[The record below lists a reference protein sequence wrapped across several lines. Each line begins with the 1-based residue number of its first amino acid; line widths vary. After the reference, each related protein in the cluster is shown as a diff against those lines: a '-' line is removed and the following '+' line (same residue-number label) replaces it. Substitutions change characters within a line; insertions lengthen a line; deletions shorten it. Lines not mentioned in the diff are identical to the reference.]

1 MEIIA
6 SILLLIDGVIYNAI
20 KYIYNIFNFMAGVNI
35 FNDAAYQDITAK
47 IYTILGLIM
56 MFVLAYTLLK
66 AVMNPDDFAKGEK
79 SFPNII
85 KNVIISLVLIVV
97 MPAIFSFAM
106 DFQAS
111 ILNNNTIY
119 KFVLGRENLEEQ
131 NVDIGSQVAYYTFT
145 SFFYPSEEFC
155 TDGSGNMTSE
165 QAIACKSEI
174 KSNGS
179 TWYRPS
185 TWFSNDV
192 VTLAEVDSLVESGQ
206 ASFTNYNDFSEA
218 VADNEISYSMIIST
232 VAGVFVLYVLLNFCF
247 DVAVRVIKL
256 AFYQL
261 IAPVPIICRIL
272 PGGNMKDVFDKWTKQ
287 TISVYVEVFI
297 RIAIMALGVYLITLV
312 IDAFNTGI
320 PNIDSLGFVARMI
333 VRALL
338 IMAVIIF
345 IRQAPKLIG
354 DIFHLNTG
362 GMKLGIMDKLAMGG
376 ALTAGAAVG
385 GLATTGV
392 RNFAGA
398 FTGKG
403 IAKDLKNKQFKSAF
417 KKIGKSAV
425 SGTFS
430 GAAGATSGFV
440 RAGKAGLNAKNFK
453 DMKGAASTGS
463 KAAIDKKN
471 KRIAYKASHQQATAF
486 GHHLDVKGLMPLHP
500 QIGAA
505 IENTV
510 GVGLGHIGDTFHKA
524 KQWAGIDNM
533 EALISANK
541 NIDNITSSKKAIKTA
556 AEELIIG
563 EANKNKNKTF
573 GIDSSKTFSNTSSLG
588 RQYST
593 FNTSVLR
600 ELKQN
605 MEIAKQ
611 TGSAKD
617 NMGVD
622 FSAKEWENLSGEY
635 LNEFTN
641 LVQNQAL
648 LSTKEWNALS
658 DSDKADLGDA
668 RIAAKNYRDIVK
680 ANLSEKYI
688 VESGFNESI
697 IDENRS
703 IDVDGAEMK
712 AIGDKL
718 KLAKT
723 ENAMKI
729 NELRNK
735 QDNQNK

>member
-155 TDGSGNMTSE
+155 TNGSGNMTSE

-185 TWFSNDV
+185 TWFSNDI

-247 DVAVRVIKL
+247 DIAVRVIKL

-261 IAPVPIICRIL
+261 IAPIPIICRIL

-297 RIAIMALGVYLITLV
+297 RIATMALGVYLITLV

-354 DIFHLNTG
+354 DIFHLDTG

-376 ALTAGAAVG
+376 VFAAGGAVGSLISSRGNPLAAVR
-385 GLATTGV
+385 GLKYG
-392 RNFAGA
+392 
-398 FTGKG
+398 
-403 IAKDLKNKQFKSAF
+403 
-417 KKIGKSAV
+417 
-425 SGTFS
+425 
-430 GAAGATSGFV
+430 
-440 RAGKAGLNAKNFK
+440 
-453 DMKGAASTGS
+453 
-463 KAAIDKKN
+463 
-471 KRIAYKASHQQATAF
+471 
-486 GHHLDVKGLMPLHP
+486 
-500 QIGAA
+500 
-505 IENTV
+505 
-510 GVGLGHIGDTFHKA
+510 
-524 KQWAGIDNM
+524 
-533 EALISANK
+533 
-541 NIDNITSSKKAIKTA
+541 
-556 AEELIIG
+556 
-563 EANKNKNKTF
+563 NKNKDFKVIGQEAAYASTKREAYQNGVTRRQIMGDRLRKSF
-573 GIDSSKTFSNTSSLG
+573 G
-588 RQYST
+588 
-593 FNTSVLR
+593 FNTKY
-600 ELKQN
+600 EQAMK
-605 MEIAKQ
+605 EIDYQ
-611 TGSAKD
+611 AKD
-617 NMGVD
+617 IDEQIEAIKNQIEA
-622 FSAKEWENLSGEY
+622 AKELLLTERVSDRLKGNNDFIKVKDEIENRVKKKLAEEKSNYTASISYEVDELYDTGNLDSNGNHIMATRRVTRTETGNLDALRKFIQKNQHNLNAEQVTKFSQAIASEEKRLVSQYVTDNVTQAAGTDGAGDHVLENLVADIRSDGILNSVMMDASGQSQLSANDRNDILTSAQLWNVLDNLGGNISNEISA
-635 LNEFTN
+635 LNRQTANINQQTIGLEHEISELN
-641 LVQNQAL
+641 HSKQEIQAQKVNDQNRRYR
-648 LSTKEWNALS
+648 SSS
-658 DSDKADLGDA
+658 D
-668 RIAAKNYRDIVK
+668 IASKPPGG
-680 ANLSEKYI
+680 
-688 VESGFNESI
+688 SG
-697 IDENRS
+697 
-703 IDVDGAEMK
+703 
-712 AIGDKL
+712 
-718 KLAKT
+718 
-723 ENAMKI
+723 
-729 NELRNK
+729 NK
-735 QDNQNK
+735 

>member
-165 QAIACKSEI
+165 QATACKSEI

-261 IAPVPIICRIL
+261 IAPIPIICRIL

-354 DIFHLNTG
+354 DIFHLDTG
-362 GMKLGIMDKLAMGG
+362 GMKLGLMDKLAMGG
-376 ALTAGAAVG
+376 VFAAGGAVGSLISSRGNPLAAVR
-385 GLATTGV
+385 GLKYG
-392 RNFAGA
+392 
-398 FTGKG
+398 
-403 IAKDLKNKQFKSAF
+403 
-417 KKIGKSAV
+417 
-425 SGTFS
+425 
-430 GAAGATSGFV
+430 
-440 RAGKAGLNAKNFK
+440 
-453 DMKGAASTGS
+453 
-463 KAAIDKKN
+463 
-471 KRIAYKASHQQATAF
+471 
-486 GHHLDVKGLMPLHP
+486 
-500 QIGAA
+500 
-505 IENTV
+505 
-510 GVGLGHIGDTFHKA
+510 
-524 KQWAGIDNM
+524 
-533 EALISANK
+533 
-541 NIDNITSSKKAIKTA
+541 
-556 AEELIIG
+556 
-563 EANKNKNKTF
+563 NKNKDFKVIGQEAAYASTKREAYQNGVTRRQIMGDRLRKSF
-573 GIDSSKTFSNTSSLG
+573 G
-588 RQYST
+588 
-593 FNTSVLR
+593 FNTKY
-600 ELKQN
+600 EQAMK
-605 MEIAKQ
+605 EIDYQ
-611 TGSAKD
+611 AKD
-617 NMGVD
+617 IDEQIEAIKNQIEA
-622 FSAKEWENLSGEY
+622 AKELLLTERVSDRLKGNNDFIKVKDEIENRVKKKLAEEKSNYTASISYEVDELYDTGNLDSNGNHIMATRRVTRTETGNLDALRKFIQKNQHNLNAEQVTKFSQAIASEEKRLVSQYVTDNVTQAAGTDGAGDHVLENLVADIRSDGILNSVMMDASGQSQLSANDRNDILTSAQLWNVLDNLGGNISNEISA
-635 LNEFTN
+635 LNRQTANINQQTIGLEHEISELN
-641 LVQNQAL
+641 HSKQEIQAQKVNDQNRRYR
-648 LSTKEWNALS
+648 SSS
-658 DSDKADLGDA
+658 D
-668 RIAAKNYRDIVK
+668 IASKPPGG
-680 ANLSEKYI
+680 
-688 VESGFNESI
+688 SG
-697 IDENRS
+697 
-703 IDVDGAEMK
+703 
-712 AIGDKL
+712 
-718 KLAKT
+718 
-723 ENAMKI
+723 
-729 NELRNK
+729 NK
-735 QDNQNK
+735 

>member
-119 KFVLGRENLEEQ
+119 KFVLGRENLEEETV
-131 NVDIGSQVAYYTFT
+131 NIGSQVAYYTFT

-165 QAIACKSEI
+165 QATACKSEI

-247 DVAVRVIKL
+247 DIAVRVIKL

-261 IAPVPIICRIL
+261 IAPIPIICRIL
-272 PGGNMKDVFDKWTKQ
+272 PGGNMKGVFDKWTKQ

-297 RIAIMALGVYLITLV
+297 RIATMALGVYLITLV

-354 DIFHLNTG
+354 DIFHLDTG

-385 GLATTGV
+385 GGITSLT
-392 RNFAGA
+392 RNSISG
-398 FTGKG
+398 
-403 IAKDLKNKQFKSAF
+403 F
-417 KKIGKSAV
+417 KKM
-425 SGTFS
+425 GTN
-430 GAAGATSGFV
+430 AKNAEGFK
-440 RAGKAGLNAKNFK
+440 GKAGAIIGGTLGAFGSGIAGGVSATVRSGKTGFQAKNFK
-453 DMKGAASTGS
+453 DMKGAASKGIAGATS
-463 KAAIDKKN
+463 AKN
-471 KRIAYKASHQQATAF
+471 QRQANKERYKAQGGNIFTRSSVGGHVVDFGQTVKEWATGGASQYEGRIKQGNTYTQLGDALKASADKIISKNGTDTALVRDMNTSLWKGTGAVQSELQTYYDKLISQNGGKKFSLDQLDSYISQISSVKIEKKDFGGDEDKYRQALMQQAHEVEVLNNMKTQLHKQAQNLIINNAVQGIGIGDISQDKLVDVVSDFRNLQTQYQLDGSNVTDNLTNDKYEGLDLSKDVAEQVNNIVDAF
-486 GHHLDVKGLMPLHP
+486 GHNASIARE
-500 QIGAA
+500 QAA
-505 IENTV
+505 KYE
-510 GVGLGHIGDTFHKA
+510 KA
-524 KQWAGIDNM
+524 KAARSSDGG
-533 EALISANK
+533 NK
-541 NIDNITSSKKAIKTA
+541 
-556 AEELIIG
+556 
-563 EANKNKNKTF
+563 
-573 GIDSSKTFSNTSSLG
+573 
-588 RQYST
+588 
-593 FNTSVLR
+593 
-600 ELKQN
+600 
-605 MEIAKQ
+605 
-611 TGSAKD
+611 
-617 NMGVD
+617 
-622 FSAKEWENLSGEY
+622 
-635 LNEFTN
+635 
-641 LVQNQAL
+641 
-648 LSTKEWNALS
+648 
-658 DSDKADLGDA
+658 
-668 RIAAKNYRDIVK
+668 
-680 ANLSEKYI
+680 
-688 VESGFNESI
+688 
-697 IDENRS
+697 
-703 IDVDGAEMK
+703 
-712 AIGDKL
+712 
-718 KLAKT
+718 
-723 ENAMKI
+723 
-729 NELRNK
+729 
-735 QDNQNK
+735 

>member
-119 KFVLGRENLEEQ
+119 KFVLGRENLEEETV
-131 NVDIGSQVAYYTFT
+131 NIGSQVAYYTFT

-165 QAIACKSEI
+165 QATACKSEI

-247 DVAVRVIKL
+247 DIAVRVIKL

-261 IAPVPIICRIL
+261 IAPIPIICRIL

-354 DIFHLNTG
+354 DIFHLDTG
-362 GMKLGIMDKLAMGG
+362 GMKLGLMDKLAMGG
-376 ALTAGAAVG
+376 VFAAGGAVGSLISSRGNPLAAVR
-385 GLATTGV
+385 GLKYG
-392 RNFAGA
+392 
-398 FTGKG
+398 
-403 IAKDLKNKQFKSAF
+403 
-417 KKIGKSAV
+417 
-425 SGTFS
+425 
-430 GAAGATSGFV
+430 
-440 RAGKAGLNAKNFK
+440 
-453 DMKGAASTGS
+453 
-463 KAAIDKKN
+463 
-471 KRIAYKASHQQATAF
+471 
-486 GHHLDVKGLMPLHP
+486 
-500 QIGAA
+500 
-505 IENTV
+505 
-510 GVGLGHIGDTFHKA
+510 
-524 KQWAGIDNM
+524 
-533 EALISANK
+533 
-541 NIDNITSSKKAIKTA
+541 
-556 AEELIIG
+556 
-563 EANKNKNKTF
+563 NKNKDFKVIGQEAAYASTKREAYQNGVTRRQIMGDRLRKSF
-573 GIDSSKTFSNTSSLG
+573 G
-588 RQYST
+588 
-593 FNTSVLR
+593 FNTKY
-600 ELKQN
+600 EQAMK
-605 MEIAKQ
+605 EIDYQ
-611 TGSAKD
+611 AKD
-617 NMGVD
+617 IDEQIEAIKNQIEA
-622 FSAKEWENLSGEY
+622 AKELLLTERVSDRLKGNNDFIKVKDEIENRVKKKLAEEKSNYTASISYEVDELYDTGNLDSNGNHIMATRRVTRTETGNLDALRKFIQKNQHNLNAEQVTKFSQAIASEEKRLVSQYVTDNVTQAAGTDGAGDHVLENLVADIRSDGILNSVMMDASGQSQLSANDRNDILTSAQLWNVLDNLGGNISNEISA
-635 LNEFTN
+635 LNRQTANINQQTIGLEHEISELN
-641 LVQNQAL
+641 HSKQEIQAQKVNDQNRRYR
-648 LSTKEWNALS
+648 SSS
-658 DSDKADLGDA
+658 D
-668 RIAAKNYRDIVK
+668 IASKPPGG
-680 ANLSEKYI
+680 
-688 VESGFNESI
+688 SG
-697 IDENRS
+697 
-703 IDVDGAEMK
+703 
-712 AIGDKL
+712 
-718 KLAKT
+718 
-723 ENAMKI
+723 
-729 NELRNK
+729 NK
-735 QDNQNK
+735 

>member
-1 MEIIA
+1 MGIIS
-6 SILLLIDGVIYNAI
+6 SILLLIDGVIYNTI
-20 KYIYNIFNFMAGVNI
+20 KYIYNIFNFIAGVNI

-165 QAIACKSEI
+165 QATACKSEI

-354 DIFHLNTG
+354 DIFHLDTG
-362 GMKLGIMDKLAMGG
+362 GMKLGLMDKLAMGG
-376 ALTAGAAVG
+376 VFAAGGAVGSLISSRGNPLAAVR
-385 GLATTGV
+385 GLKYG
-392 RNFAGA
+392 
-398 FTGKG
+398 
-403 IAKDLKNKQFKSAF
+403 
-417 KKIGKSAV
+417 
-425 SGTFS
+425 
-430 GAAGATSGFV
+430 
-440 RAGKAGLNAKNFK
+440 
-453 DMKGAASTGS
+453 
-463 KAAIDKKN
+463 
-471 KRIAYKASHQQATAF
+471 
-486 GHHLDVKGLMPLHP
+486 
-500 QIGAA
+500 
-505 IENTV
+505 
-510 GVGLGHIGDTFHKA
+510 
-524 KQWAGIDNM
+524 
-533 EALISANK
+533 
-541 NIDNITSSKKAIKTA
+541 
-556 AEELIIG
+556 
-563 EANKNKNKTF
+563 NKNKDFKVIGQEAAYASTKREAYQNGVTRRQIMGDRLRKSF
-573 GIDSSKTFSNTSSLG
+573 G
-588 RQYST
+588 
-593 FNTSVLR
+593 FNTKY
-600 ELKQN
+600 EQAMK
-605 MEIAKQ
+605 EIDYQ
-611 TGSAKD
+611 AKD
-617 NMGVD
+617 IDEQIEAIKNQIEA
-622 FSAKEWENLSGEY
+622 AKELLLTERVSDRLKGNNDFIKVKDEIENRVKKKLAEEKSNYTASISYEVDELYDTGNLDSNGNHIMATRRVTRTETGNLDALRKFIQKNQHNLNAEQVTKFSQAIASEEKRLVSQYVTDNVTQAAGTDGAGDHVLENLVADIRSDGILNSVMMDASGQSQLSANDRNDILTSAQLWNVLDNLGGNISNEISA
-635 LNEFTN
+635 LNRQTANINQQTIGLEHEISELN
-641 LVQNQAL
+641 HSKQEIQAQKVNDQNRRYR
-648 LSTKEWNALS
+648 SSS
-658 DSDKADLGDA
+658 D
-668 RIAAKNYRDIVK
+668 IASKPPGG
-680 ANLSEKYI
+680 
-688 VESGFNESI
+688 SG
-697 IDENRS
+697 
-703 IDVDGAEMK
+703 
-712 AIGDKL
+712 
-718 KLAKT
+718 
-723 ENAMKI
+723 
-729 NELRNK
+729 NK
-735 QDNQNK
+735 

>member
-155 TDGSGNMTSE
+155 TNGSGNMTSE

-297 RIAIMALGVYLITLV
+297 RIATMALGVYLITLV

-354 DIFHLNTG
+354 DIFHLDTG

-376 ALTAGAAVG
+376 ALTAGAAAG

-392 RNFAGA
+392 RNFVGGIKGTVHNVKNTSGFKGKAGA
-398 FTGKG
+398 IIGGTLGT
-403 IAKDLKNKQFKSAF
+403 AKST
-417 KKIGKSAV
+417 I
-425 SGTFS
+425 
-430 GAAGATSGFV
+430 AGAGSGFV
-440 RAGKAGLNAKNFK
+440 RGGYAGKGAKNFK
-453 DMKGAASTGS
+453 DMKGAAST
-463 KAAIDKKN
+463 AAKGAAEAKT
-471 KRIAYKASHQQATAF
+471 KRENYKASHKKKIPLVGGIIGTSL
-486 GHHLDVKGLMPLHP
+486 GH
-500 QIGAA
+500 GADLLGKA
-505 IENTV
+505 
-510 GVGLGHIGDTFHKA
+510 GRFVGLGNIDALRAENAAMAEITGAEDAFNNEFESTLIKNINKGKTNLAGANLTNFAAA
-524 KQWAGIDNM
+524 KQALDQARLTGVNVAGAEKNYKDAIKDVQKSLHGKLFSSQAHWKNLSQDDQIALGQLRVKATEYRGAIM
-533 EALISANK
+533 NNSSLEALQDAGVIGSDFAMNKDIPESMFYDPVDANGNDIIDAQGNKVKSTISKMGDNIKLHTASNDVNISAM
-541 NIDNITSSKKAIKTA
+541 
-556 AEELIIG
+556 
-563 EANKNKNKTF
+563 
-573 GIDSSKTFSNTSSLG
+573 
-588 RQYST
+588 
-593 FNTSVLR
+593 
-600 ELKQN
+600 KQN
-605 MEIAKQ
+605 NNE
-611 TGSAKD
+611 
-617 NMGVD
+617 
-622 FSAKEWENLSGEY
+622 EN
-635 LNEFTN
+635 
-641 LVQNQAL
+641 
-648 LSTKEWNALS
+648 K
-658 DSDKADLGDA
+658 K
-668 RIAAKNYRDIVK
+668 
-680 ANLSEKYI
+680 
-688 VESGFNESI
+688 
-697 IDENRS
+697 
-703 IDVDGAEMK
+703 
-712 AIGDKL
+712 
-718 KLAKT
+718 
-723 ENAMKI
+723 
-729 NELRNK
+729 
-735 QDNQNK
+735 